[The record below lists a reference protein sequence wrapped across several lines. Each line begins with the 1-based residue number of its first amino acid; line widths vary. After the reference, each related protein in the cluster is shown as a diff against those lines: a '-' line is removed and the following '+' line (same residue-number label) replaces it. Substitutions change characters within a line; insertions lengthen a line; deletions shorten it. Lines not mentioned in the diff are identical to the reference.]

1 MQHIVI
7 TPKSRQSAV
16 FLKKLLLQLDDVKS
30 IEMVE
35 EKEEVPFVILSESTL
50 EKEWSSEND
59 DIWDNWAIEKLKIA
73 R

>member
-7 TPKSRQSAV
+7 TPKSKTSAI

-30 IEMVE
+30 IEMIE
-35 EKEEVPFVILSESTL
+35 EKEEMPFVVLTESTL
-50 EKEWSSEND
+50 EKEWSSEED